1 MAERHKVEKTNN
13 SFNWPVK
20 VLSHSQVSVLCFVT
34 DTLSLTKKIKNA
46 CVKWP
51 RVCFGATAEYPATLY
66 HHCFRWSAFF
76 EERSIT
82 Q

>member
-51 RVCFGATAEYPATLY
+51 RVCFFKETPYPNLNS
-66 HHCFRWSAFF
+66 HHQH
-76 EERSIT
+76 T
-82 Q
+82 DKLTNP

>member
-46 CVKWP
+46 CLKWP
-51 RVCFGATAEYPATLY
+51 RVCFFKETPYANLNS
-66 HHCFRWSAFF
+66 HHQH
-76 EERSIT
+76 T
-82 Q
+82 DKLTNP

>member
-1 MAERHKVEKTNN
+1 MAERHKVERTNN

-46 CVKWP
+46 CVKRP
-51 RVCFGATAEYPATLY
+51 RVCFFKETPYANLNY
-66 HHCFRWSAFF
+66 
-76 EERSIT
+76 T
-82 Q
+82 QINLLIPDYS